1 MKKSLNK
8 DITRTIWKEKKR
20 FIAIMLIT
28 TLGVTM
34 MTCLGASCRDLRLTA
49 DEFYR
54 NQNLYDI
61 NVVSTLG
68 LTDEDV
74 AVLSE
79 LDGIEE
85 AEGTYTEIVR
95 TKIDEQNKTAEVKM
109 FRAEGINVP
118 YIVEGN
124 LPEAADEIAVTENYI
139 HESGKK
145 IGDIVEISEF
155 EDSDDEEEDSDE
167 ETADE
172 DVEEGAEEQEDAEE
186 DVEDE
191 EDSDDAN
198 YLYTSY
204 TITAIVVD
212 AADVNNPEGAVSFR
226 ATPNAD
232 YTFFVLPE
240 AVDSEIYTGIY
251 LTVDGASELM
261 AYSEEYEEKVAS
273 VVSKIEAEIMESREQ
288 ARYDE
293 IKDDALDEIA
303 EKEAEMNQEF
313 ADAQQELDDAAAE
326 IEDAKEQILDA
337 KAEIEDGK
345 EQIADAKKEIA
356 DGKEQIADGKEQI
369 EDGKKQIASGKKE
382 LEEQEKKANE
392 EIAAAKKEIEDGYAQ
407 LEQKRAYLSAQN
419 MLTAEVI
426 AELDGAKVQ
435 LDAGAAQLNAQEQAA
450 KTEFE
455 KAWKE
460 INEKETQ
467 LKESEAE
474 LLEKEAELKEGEA
487 ELLEKEAELEEGEA
501 ELLEKEAELEEGEA
515 ELLENEKDLEEGEL
529 EYLENLQKFEEE
541 KEDAIQKIQ
550 DAKDE
555 VNDLE
560 MAQWY
565 VQDRTSLSGYSN
577 VSNDADTIESL
588 ATVFMVVF
596 FIVAILISLTTITR
610 MVEEERGL
618 IGTYKALGFH
628 DSEIRRKY
636 MVYAF
641 AASFAGGILG
651 DVAGFVILPEIVFS
665 FFKVMYAF
673 PHFHLYFDISS
684 GTYSVILFMAGIVGA
699 AFFACLVTLKQN
711 PASLMRPK
719 APKMGSRVLLE
730 RITPL
735 WKRLSF
741 LNKVTARNLF
751 RYKKRLFMTIFGI
764 MGCTA
769 LVVFGFAIKDSVTEL
784 MPLQYDNVN
793 HYDILAATSA
803 DDNEKLVEYMEEN
816 EEVEDYLNM
825 LVTTV
830 KLENEDK
837 DSEKVQLM
845 VFEDDQEVKEY
856 LNLMNPAKEEITLED
871 GAVYLTENAAKIL
884 GLEKG
889 DSFTI
894 QTQELLQE
902 ETQITELVKNYLGNY
917 VYMTKA
923 TYEELFGT
931 YEANGVLAALSEG
944 CTDHIAF
951 SKTLSQEDW
960 ILSSLCTQD
969 MKENFSMAFMLI
981 NIVVYVVL
989 VMAAGLAFV
998 VLFTLASINISERN
1012 RELATIKVLGFYDPE
1027 VHSYVNKET
1036 IILTLIGILLGL
1048 PVGRFL
1054 SSSLTYILSVP
1065 SVYFEVTIYP
1075 QSYLYAAGISL
1086 LFALMVQIITNRSL
1100 DVIDPVEALKSV
1112 E

>member
-1 MKKSLNK
+1 MKKALNK
-8 DITRTIWKEKKR
+8 DMVRTIWKKKKR

-54 NQNLYDI
+54 NQNLFDI
-61 NVVSTLG
+61 NIVSTLG

-74 AVLSE
+74 SILGE
-79 LDGIEE
+79 LEEIQE
-85 AEGTYTEIVR
+85 AEGTYSEVVR
-95 TKIDEQNKTAEVKM
+95 TKLNEQNKTAEVKM
-109 FRAEGINVP
+109 FREEGISVP
-118 YIVEGN
+118 YVVEGT
-124 LPEAADEIAVTENYI
+124 LPQQSDEIAVTENYI
-139 HESGKK
+139 HETGKK
-145 IGDIVEISEF
+145 IGDTVEISEF
-155 EDSDDEEEDSDE
+155 EDSEEEAAEDNE
-167 ETADE
+167 EDDTAD
-172 DVEEGAEEQEDAEE
+172 DT
-186 DVEDE
+186 DE
-191 EDSDDAN
+191 NAN
-198 YLYTSY
+198 NFLHTSY
-204 TITAIVVD
+204 TITAIVID

-232 YTFFVLPE
+232 YTFFVTPE
-240 AVDSEIYTGIY
+240 AVDSKIYTGIY
-251 LTVDGASELM
+251 LTVDGASEYM
-261 AYSEEYEEKVAS
+261 TYSEEYEDKIAS
-273 VVSKIEAEIMESREQ
+273 VVSMIESEIMESREQ

-293 IKDDALDEIA
+293 IKNDALDEIA

-313 ADAQQELDDAAAE
+313 ADAQKELDDAEAE
-326 IEDAKEQILDA
+326 IA
-337 KAEIEDGK
+337 DGK
-345 EQIADAKKEIA
+345 KQIEDAKKEIA

-369 EDGKKQIASGKKE
+369 EDGKKQLSRGKKE
-382 LEEQEKKANE
+382 LEEQEKQALA
-392 EIAAAKKEIEDGYAQ
+392 EIEDARKEIEDGYAQ

-419 MLTAEVI
+419 MLTSEI
-426 AELDGAKVQ
+426 TAELEVAKAQ
-435 LDAGAAQLNAQEQAA
+435 LDAGALQLEQQEKTA
-450 KTEFE
+450 KAEFE

-460 INEKETQ
+460 IEINEEKLE
-467 LKESEAE
+467 KSEAE
-474 LLEKEAELKEGEA
+474 LLEKEK
-487 ELLEKEAELEEGEA
+487 ELEEGEA
-501 ELLEKEAELEEGEA
+501 ELLEKKAELEEGEVEFA
-515 ELLENEKDLEEGEL
+515 
-529 EYLENLQKFEEE
+529 ENLQKFEEE
-541 KEDAIQKIQ
+541 KADAKQKIQ

-555 VNDLE
+555 VNDIE

-577 VSNDADTIESL
+577 VFNDADTIESL

-628 DSEIRRKY
+628 NGEIRRKY

-641 AASFAGGILG
+641 ATSFAGGILG
-651 DVAGFVILPEIVFS
+651 DFAGFVILPEIVFS
-665 FFKVMYAF
+665 FFGVMYAF
-673 PHFHLYFDISS
+673 PKFNLYFDFVS
-684 GTYSVILFMAGIVGA
+684 GTYSVLLFMAGIVGA
-699 AFFACLVTLKQN
+699 AFVACLVTLKQN

-719 APKMGSRVLLE
+719 APKMGSRVFLE

-751 RYKKRLFMTIFGI
+751 RYKKRLFMTVFGI

-769 LVVFGFAIKDSVTEL
+769 LVVFGFAIKDSVQEL

-793 HYDILAATSA
+793 HYDILAAASA
-803 DDNEKLVEYMEEN
+803 NDNDKLVEYMDEN
-816 EEVEDYLNM
+816 EEVEDYLNLM
-825 LVTTV
+825 VTTV
-830 KLENEDK
+830 KLENSDK

-845 VFEDDQEVKEY
+845 VFADNQSVKEY
-856 LNLMNPAKEEITLED
+856 LNLMNAQKEEITLED
-871 GAVYLTENAAKIL
+871 SAVYLTENAAKIL
-884 GLEKG
+884 GLSRK
-889 DSFTI
+889 DTLTI
-894 QTQELLQE
+894 QTQELMQE
-902 ETQITELVKNYLGNY
+902 ETVITDLVKNYLGNY

-931 YEANGVLAALSEG
+931 YEANGILANLSED
-944 CTDHIAF
+944 CEDHIAF
-951 SKTLSQEDW
+951 SKTLSKEDW
-960 ILSSLCTQD
+960 ILSSYCTQD
-969 MKENFSMAFMLI
+969 MKENFSLAFTLI

-1036 IILTLIGILLGL
+1036 IILTSIGIMLGL
-1048 PVGRFL
+1048 PVGRVI
-1054 SSSLTYILSVP
+1054 SSSLTSILSVP

-1075 QSYLYAAGISL
+1075 QSYLFAAAISF
-1086 LFALMVQIITNRSL
+1086 LFAFMVQLITNRSL

>member
-313 ADAQQELDDAAAE
+313 ADAQQELDDAATE

-356 DGKEQIADGKEQI
+356 DGKEQIADGKKQI
-369 EDGKKQIASGKKE
+369 EDGKKQLASGKKE

-474 LLEKEAELKEGEA
+474 LLEKEAEL
-487 ELLEKEAELEEGEA
+487 EEGEA
-501 ELLEKEAELEEGEA
+501 ELLEKEAELEDGEA
-515 ELLENEKDLEEGEL
+515 ELLENEKELEDGEL
-529 EYLENLQKFEEE
+529 EYLENLQKYEEE
-541 KEDAIQKIQ
+541 KADAQQKIQ

-555 VNDLE
+555 VNDLD

-628 DSEIRRKY
+628 DGEIRRKY
-636 MVYAF
+636 MIYAF
-641 AASFAGGILG
+641 AASLAGGILG
-651 DVAGFVILPEIVFS
+651 DFAGFVILPEIVFS

-673 PHFHLYFDISS
+673 PHFNLYFDFAS
-684 GTYSVILFMAGIVGA
+684 GTYSVLLFMAGIVGA
-699 AFFACLVTLKQN
+699 AFFACLVVLRQN

-751 RYKKRLFMTIFGI
+751 RYKKRLFMTILGI

-769 LVVFGFAIKDSVTEL
+769 LVVFGFAIKDSVEEL

-793 HYDILAATSA
+793 HYDVLAATSA
-803 DDNEKLVEYMEEN
+803 DDNDKLVEYMNDN

-830 KLENEDK
+830 KLENADK

-845 VFEDDQEVKEY
+845 VFEDNQGLKKY
-856 LNLMNPAKEEITLED
+856 LNLMNPSKEEITLED
-871 GAVYLTENAAKIL
+871 GSVYLTENAAKIF
-884 GLEKG
+884 GLAKG

-902 ETQITELVKNYLGNY
+902 EAEVAELVKNYLGNY
-917 VYMTKA
+917 LYMTKD
-923 TYEELFGT
+923 TYEDLFGT
-931 YEANGVLAALSEG
+931 YEANGVLANLAESCE
-944 CTDHIAF
+944 DHIAF

-969 MKENFSMAFMLI
+969 MKENFSLAFTLI

-1036 IILTLIGILLGL
+1036 LILTSIGIFLGL
-1048 PVGRFL
+1048 PVGRFI
-1054 SSSLTYILSVP
+1054 SSSLTHILSVP

>member
-313 ADAQQELDDAAAE
+313 ADAQQELDDAATE

-356 DGKEQIADGKEQI
+356 DGKEQIADGKKQI
-369 EDGKKQIASGKKE
+369 EDGKKQLASGKKE

-474 LLEKEAELKEGEA
+474 LLEKEAEL
-487 ELLEKEAELEEGEA
+487 EEGEA
-501 ELLEKEAELEEGEA
+501 ELLEKEAELEDGEA
-515 ELLENEKDLEEGEL
+515 ELLENEKELEDGEL
-529 EYLENLQKFEEE
+529 EYLENLQKYEEE
-541 KEDAIQKIQ
+541 KADAQQKIQ

-555 VNDLE
+555 VNDLD

-628 DSEIRRKY
+628 DGEIRRKY
-636 MVYAF
+636 MIYAF
-641 AASFAGGILG
+641 AASLAGGILG
-651 DVAGFVILPEIVFS
+651 DFAGFVILPEIVFS

-673 PHFHLYFDISS
+673 PHFNLYFDIAS
-684 GTYSVILFMAGIVGA
+684 GTYSVLLFMAGIVGA
-699 AFFACLVTLKQN
+699 AFFACLVVLRQN

-751 RYKKRLFMTIFGI
+751 RYKKRLFMTILGI

-769 LVVFGFAIKDSVTEL
+769 LVVFGFAIKDSVEEL

-793 HYDILAATSA
+793 HYDVLAATSA
-803 DDNEKLVEYMEEN
+803 DDNDKLVEYMNDN

-830 KLENEDK
+830 KLENADK

-845 VFEDDQEVKEY
+845 VFEDNQGLKKY
-856 LNLMNPAKEEITLED
+856 LNLMNPSKEEITLED
-871 GAVYLTENAAKIL
+871 GSVYLTENAAKIF
-884 GLEKG
+884 GLAKG

-902 ETQITELVKNYLGNY
+902 EAEVTELVKNYLGNY
-917 VYMTKA
+917 LYMTKG
-923 TYEELFGT
+923 TYEGLFGT
-931 YEANGVLAALSEG
+931 YEANGVLANLAES
-944 CTDHIAF
+944 CQDHIAF

-969 MKENFSMAFMLI
+969 MKENFSLAFTLI

-1036 IILTLIGILLGL
+1036 LILTSIGIFLGL
-1048 PVGRFL
+1048 PVGRFI
-1054 SSSLTYILSVP
+1054 SSSLTHILSVP

-1075 QSYLYAAGISL
+1075 QSYLYAVGISL

>member
-8 DITRTIWKEKKR
+8 DIVRTIWKEKKR

-68 LTDEDV
+68 LTEDDV
-74 AVLSE
+74 TALKE
-79 LDGIEE
+79 LEE
-85 AEGTYTEIVR
+85 VQVAEGTYTEIVR
-95 TKIDEQNKTAEVKM
+95 TKLEDQNKTAEVKM
-109 FRAEGINVP
+109 FQEGGINVP
-118 YIVEGN
+118 YIVDGT
-124 LPEAADEIAVTENYI
+124 LPQAADEIAVTEKYI

-155 EDSDDEEEDSDE
+155 EDSDDEDSDE
-167 ETADE
+167 ETAE
-172 DVEEGAEEQEDAEE
+172 SEEDADSEE
-186 DVEDE
+186 DTEGEEADDDE
-191 EDSDDAN
+191 NDAN
-198 YLYTSY
+198 DANFLYTSY

-251 LTVDGASELM
+251 LTVNGASEYM
-261 AYSEEYEEKVAS
+261 TYSEEYEEKIAS
-273 VVSKIEAEIMESREQ
+273 VVSRIETEIMESREQ

-293 IKDDALDEIA
+293 VKDDALDEIA

-313 ADAQQELDDAAAE
+313 ADAQKELDDAAAE
-326 IEDAKEQILDA
+326 IEDAKEQIIDA
-337 KAEIEDGK
+337 KAEIADGK

-474 LLEKEAELKEGEA
+474 LLEKEAEL
-487 ELLEKEAELEEGEA
+487 EEGEA
-501 ELLEKEAELEEGEA
+501 KLLEKEAELEEGEA

-931 YEANGVLAALSEG
+931 YEANGVLAALSEE

-969 MKENFSMAFMLI
+969 MKENFSMAFTLI

>member
-313 ADAQQELDDAAAE
+313 ADAQQELDDAATE

-369 EDGKKQIASGKKE
+369 EDGKKQLASGKKE

-474 LLEKEAELKEGEA
+474 LLEKETELK
-487 ELLEKEAELEEGEA
+487 EGEA

-541 KEDAIQKIQ
+541 KADAQQKIQ

-555 VNDLE
+555 VNDLD

-628 DSEIRRKY
+628 DGEIRRKY
-636 MVYAF
+636 MIYAF
-641 AASFAGGILG
+641 AASLAGGILG
-651 DVAGFVILPEIVFS
+651 DFAGFVILPEIVFS

-673 PHFHLYFDISS
+673 PHFNLYFDIAS
-684 GTYSVILFMAGIVGA
+684 GTYSVLLFMAGIVGA
-699 AFFACLVTLKQN
+699 AFFACLVVLRQN

-730 RITPL
+730 RIPPL

-751 RYKKRLFMTIFGI
+751 RYKKRLFMTILGI

-769 LVVFGFAIKDSVTEL
+769 LVVFGFAIKDSVEEL

-793 HYDILAATSA
+793 HYDVLAATSA
-803 DDNEKLVEYMEEN
+803 DDNDKLVEYMNDN

-830 KLENEDK
+830 KLENADK

-845 VFEDDQEVKEY
+845 VFEDNQGLKKY
-856 LNLMNPAKEEITLED
+856 LNLMNHSKEEITLED
-871 GAVYLTENAAKIL
+871 GSVYLTENAAKIF
-884 GLEKG
+884 GLAKG

-902 ETQITELVKNYLGNY
+902 EAEVAELVKNYLGNY
-917 VYMTKA
+917 LYMTKD
-923 TYEELFGT
+923 TYEDLFGT
-931 YEANGVLAALSEG
+931 YEANGVLANLAESCE
-944 CTDHIAF
+944 DHIAF

-969 MKENFSMAFMLI
+969 MKENFSLAFTLI

-1036 IILTLIGILLGL
+1036 LILTSIGIFLGL
-1048 PVGRFL
+1048 PVGRFI
-1054 SSSLTYILSVP
+1054 SSSLTHILSVP